1 LLLAILALV
10 VGIGGIHH
18 AGRRDNRLGLERSG
32 IGSIEEIEKLR
43 TAKIWQ
49 ELCTLKE
56 IVCFCE
62 LDGDNL
68 VDGNWWRG
76 GRWRGGYGNV
86 QEERQ
91 REIDGGEEAVEKI
104 VEID

>member
-1 LLLAILALV
+1 VPADVI
-10 VGIGGIHH
+10 IGLI
-18 AGRRDNRLGLERSG
+18 GLERSS
-32 IGSIEEIEKLR
+32 IGSIEETKKLR

-49 ELCTLKE
+49 QLCTPKK

-76 GRWRGGYGNV
+76 GRWRGGHGNV
-86 QEERQ
+86 QEKRQQERW
-91 REIDGGEEAVEKI
+91 RRRGGGGENCG
-104 VEID
+104 D